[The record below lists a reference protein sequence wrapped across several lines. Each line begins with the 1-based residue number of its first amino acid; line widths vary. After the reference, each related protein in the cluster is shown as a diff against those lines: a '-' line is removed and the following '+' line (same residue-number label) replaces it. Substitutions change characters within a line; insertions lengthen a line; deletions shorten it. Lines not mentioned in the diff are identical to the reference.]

1 MRQLFVDLMV
11 MSSFCWSHGF
21 CGRSCL
27 FHMRLTI
34 SRATIFISDC
44 INDCSCSCIILTA
57 YLFLFFWFLWS
68 RFSGLWVMHV
78 KNHFLNWYEKPSV
91 YIHMQNHLQ
100 LLNLESLSRN
110 WNMREALNNG
120 NCSEPCDIFGWNDA
134 SSKCYFCQYSHRLHG
149 HILFAMLTRRLPC
162 WLISRPI

>member
-44 INDCSCSCIILTA
+44 ITDCSCSCIILTA
-57 YLFLFFWFLWS
+57 YLFLFIYFLFLVSLVSLFWPVGYACEKSFSELVWQIKCLYTYAKSFAITKSWKLVQELKYARGSQQWELQWTLWHI
-68 RFSGLWVMHV
+68 WVERCIFQV
-78 KNHFLNWYEKPSV
+78 
-91 YIHMQNHLQ
+91 
-100 LLNLESLSRN
+100 LL
-110 WNMREALNNG
+110 
-120 NCSEPCDIFGWNDA
+120 
-134 SSKCYFCQYSHRLHG
+134 
-149 HILFAMLTRRLPC
+149 LP
-162 WLISRPI
+162 I